1 LKYIGTFYQKKTLKK
16 EVSTNF
22 REKKNLANCGR
33 KIVFLPKVFLA
44 VLLKKNKSKLI
55 IVRAGHSLLF
65 TLFANRYSATSMYH
79 FAIATPLL
87 F

>member
-1 LKYIGTFYQKKTLKK
+1 MGGDIWIALKFGILIRVKVNLDPQPCIKFKNFTNKKAITLVKG
-16 EVSTNF
+16 S
-22 REKKNLANCGR
+22 
-33 KIVFLPKVFLA
+33 
-44 VLLKKNKSKLI
+44 S
-55 IVRAGHSLLF
+55 RAGHSLLL